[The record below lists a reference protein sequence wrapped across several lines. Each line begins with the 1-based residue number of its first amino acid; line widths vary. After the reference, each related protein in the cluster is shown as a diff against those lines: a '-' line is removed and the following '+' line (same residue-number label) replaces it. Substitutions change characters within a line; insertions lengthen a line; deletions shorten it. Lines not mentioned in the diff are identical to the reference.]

1 MPKLKNK
8 IMIDNNKD
16 LCILRALELTAE
28 EVDEVLELSTEGI
41 TVAVDSEGLDYK
53 IIVDNFGGEE
63 EDFFATID
71 AVKRVLG
78 DKIYS
83 EDGETLEQKVVR
95 ICLDKGIRIAVAE
108 SLTGGMLSSRI
119 VNVSGSSGVLNEA
132 LVTYTNASKV
142 KRLHVKLS
150 TLKQYGA
157 VSEETAREMA
167 MGLKNKDNNFVIAT
181 TGCAGPASDEND
193 TPVGLAFVGVA
204 GEGFVDVI
212 RLELDGE
219 RNVIRKSVTDKAL
232 YLLLDYITKF

>member
-1 MPKLKNK
+1 
-8 IMIDNNKD
+8 MIDNNKD
-16 LCILRALELTAE
+16 LCIIKALDLTAD
-28 EVDEVLELSTEGI
+28 EVDEVMKLSTEGI
-41 TVAVDSEGLDYK
+41 PVVVDCEGLDYK

-63 EDFFATID
+63 EDFFATIS

-83 EDGETLEQKVVR
+83 EDDETLEQKVVR
-95 ICLDKGIRIAVAE
+95 LCLDKGIRIAVAE

-119 VNVSGSSGVLNEA
+119 VNVSGSSSVLNEA

-157 VSEETAREMA
+157 VSEQTAREMA
-167 MGLKNKDNNFVIAT
+167 IGLKNKDNNFVVAT
-181 TGCAGPASDEND
+181 TGCAGPASDEKD
-193 TPVGLAFVGVA
+193 TPVGLVFVGIA
-204 GEGFVDVI
+204 GEDFVDVY
-212 RLELDGE
+212 RLELEGE

>member
-1 MPKLKNK
+1 MPILKNK
-8 IMIDNNKD
+8 NMIDNNKD
-16 LCILRALELTAE
+16 LCIIRALELTAE
-28 EVDEVLELSTEGI
+28 EVDAVMELSTEGI
-41 TVAVDSEGLDYK
+41 PVAVDCEGLDYK
-53 IIVDNFGGEE
+53 IVVDNFSGEE

-78 DKIYS
+78 NKIYS
-83 EDGETLEQKVVR
+83 EDDETLEEKVVR

-150 TLKQYGA
+150 TLKQFGA

-167 MGLKNKDNNFVIAT
+167 QGLKNKDNNFVVST

-193 TPVGLAFVGVA
+193 TPIGLAFVGIA
-204 GEGFVDVI
+204 GEGFADVF

-232 YLLLDYITKF
+232 YLLLDYISKF